1 MAFVSDDIW
10 ENIPGP
16 GESLGLRLGL
26 ALHWLTPLYSSLVI
40 GIGTYFLGEV
50 TKTGMTGAAKDLDG
64 AVTFVAF
71 LLGLWSPVGHVRS
84 GRELRLPEVADL
96 FPWGSSSWADRI

>member
-84 GRELRLPEVADL
+84 VFLYVRKQPRFCGEEDSWPGR
-96 FPWGSSSWADRI
+96 